1 VCGMLRLQTIAQTYL
16 KPSVTLWQNPAWI
29 EICVLTRINMLLAF
43 EPSDSL
49 GTRLY
54 LPELI
59 HIITLLVG
67 SGSVTMRAMLY
78 KLSVNMLQS
87 LSSMKATE
95 EMDGTYLL
103 QALGKIQSEEVTRSF
118 GLVKVGNVLE
128 GINDGPSEH
137 GEVDAALL
145 DRVENIAGFLGDVL
159 AAAAPDT
166 GKCGLPANRS
176 GLIFRLRQCLEMQ
189 MDELSGWHLFPA
201 QSGDPATG
209 HHSPRI
215 PRFG

>member
-1 VCGMLRLQTIAQTYL
+1 M
-16 KPSVTLWQNPAWI
+16 TLWQNPAWI
-29 EICVLTRINMLLAF
+29 EICALTRINMLLSF

-87 LSSMKATE
+87 LASSRATD
-95 EMDGTYLL
+95 EMDGTFLR
-103 QALGKIQSEEVTRSF
+103 QALEKVQSEEVTRYF
-118 GLVKVGNVLE
+118 GLVRVGNVLE
-128 GINDGPSEH
+128 GTDDGPSEY

-159 AAAAPDT
+159 AAAAPNT
-166 GKCGLPANRS
+166 GKHDL
-176 GLIFRLRQCLEMQ
+176 QQ
-189 MDELSGWHLFPA
+189 VV
-201 QSGDPATG
+201 
-209 HHSPRI
+209 
-215 PRFG
+215 